1 MEKISFN
8 FDEPYREAIQ
18 KIKDQEVVLP
28 DQYYNEVP
36 QEIRSLAF
44 SVASIEKLSII
55 NEIKSSLVRALEQG
69 KTFSEWKKE
78 IDYASLSRARL
89 ETIYRTNIQ
98 SAFGAANWDKMNAD
112 KELLPYAM
120 YVALGDDRTRETHAR
135 LSGTIR
141 KIDDPFWNGRR
152 PPIDYNCRCTMVSLS
167 AREAESMGITSDEN
181 ASQLPTGVFKNNSDM
196 NIDDYIREHKDDPNY
211 PLMESLL
218 KSSRQNT
225 VENWWDSNKNQF
237 E

>member
-44 SVASIEKLSII
+44 SVSSIEKLSII

-78 IDYASLSRARL
+78 I
-89 ETIYRTNIQ
+89 E
-98 SAFGAANWDKMNAD
+98 
-112 KELLPYAM
+112 
-120 YVALGDDRTRETHAR
+120 
-135 LSGTIR
+135 
-141 KIDDPFWNGRR
+141 
-152 PPIDYNCRCTMVSLS
+152 
-167 AREAESMGITSDEN
+167 
-181 ASQLPTGVFKNNSDM
+181 
-196 NIDDYIREHKDDPNY
+196 
-211 PLMESLL
+211 
-218 KSSRQNT
+218 
-225 VENWWDSNKNQF
+225 
-237 E
+237 